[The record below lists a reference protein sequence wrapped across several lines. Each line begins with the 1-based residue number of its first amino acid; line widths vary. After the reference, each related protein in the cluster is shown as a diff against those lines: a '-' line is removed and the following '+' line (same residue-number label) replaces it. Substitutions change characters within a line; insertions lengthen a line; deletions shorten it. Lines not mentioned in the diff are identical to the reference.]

1 MAASRNRERTAKSVS
16 EKETAAPA
24 TGRELAIT
32 QDRFQRALMEG
43 DLAVLDDIL
52 DSSKENRK
60 TLFGVYAHAYR
71 GRLVDVLKSNYEHTA
86 ALIGDDEM
94 AALGRDYV
102 TAHPS
107 QNANARYFG
116 DQWPDFLAKRIAG
129 VTGQAVSELAALE
142 RALNDVFDAPDAQA
156 LVLGDLSAL
165 TPGDWPGVQFSALA
179 STRRLNFSTNAAGLW
194 RALNSG
200 EAPPAPATLEAPERL
215 IVFRHEGSGH
225 FREMSY
231 EEAMMWDQM
240 VKGLNFGGLCE
251 MVAMQGGEDGAAG
264 RAAGHLQGW
273 IAAGML
279 SGPEQD

>member
-1 MAASRNRERTAKSVS
+1 MAGTRTASRTAKSS
-16 EKETAAPA
+16 ANKQALAPA
-24 TGRELAIT
+24 TGHELAQT
-32 QDRFQRALMEG
+32 QDKFQRALMEG

-52 DSSKENRK
+52 DSSKEGRK

-94 AALGRDYV
+94 ARLGRAYV
-102 TAHPS
+102 DAHPS
-107 QNANARYFG
+107 RNANARYFG
-116 DQWPDFLAKRIAG
+116 DQWPAFLVGQFTG
-129 VTGQAVSELAALE
+129 VTGRAVSQLAELE
-142 RALNDVFDAPDAQA
+142 RALNDVFDAPDAIA
-156 LVLGDLSAL
+156 LVLGDLAAL
-165 TPGDWPGVQFSALA
+165 TPEDWPGVEFSALA
-179 STRRLNFSTNAAGLW
+179 SNQRLNLDTNASSLW

-200 EAPPAPATLEAPERL
+200 ETPPAAASLDEPERL

-251 MVAMQGGEDGAAG
+251 MVAMQGGDDGAAA
-264 RAAGHLQGW
+264 RAAGYLQGW

-279 SGPEQD
+279 SGPE

>member
-1 MAASRNRERTAKSVS
+1 MAGTRLAGRTAK
-16 EKETAAPA
+16 AAGRKQAASSA
-24 TGRELAIT
+24 TGLELART
-32 QDRFQRALMEG
+32 QDKFQRALMDG

-60 TLFGVYAHAYR
+60 ALFGVYAHAYR
-71 GRLVDVLKSNYEHTA
+71 GRLADVLKSNYEHTA

-94 AALGRDYV
+94 ARLGREYV
-102 TAHPS
+102 SAHPS
-107 QNANARYFG
+107 RNANARWFG
-116 DQWPDFLAKRIAG
+116 DQWPAFLAAQIAG
-129 VTGQAVSELAALE
+129 VTGRAVSGLAELE

-165 TPGDWPGVQFSALA
+165 TPEDWPGVEFSALA
-179 STRRLNFSTNAAGLW
+179 STRRLNLDTNATSLW

-200 EAPPAPATLEAPERL
+200 ETPPAPAALDEPERL
-215 IVFRHEGSGH
+215 IIFRHEGSGH

-240 VKGLNFGGLCE
+240 LKGLNFGGLCE
-251 MVAMQGGEDGAAG
+251 MVAMQGGDDGAAA
-264 RAAGHLQGW
+264 RAAGYLQGW

-279 SGPEQD
+279 SGPE